1 MQTVLYTTL
10 KRPRYGPDF
19 AAQGLTTREDLPVPK
34 PARFALLALIALLV
48 APVAT
53 VHAAQKM
60 PIGFFDDPSFRWSST
75 RAENLR
81 QASAAGASVIHT
93 TASWVG
99 IAPTKPANPASGDDP
114 AYKLADLDEL
124 VFQSGFYGLRV
135 MIDINGTP
143 KWANGGKAPN
153 VMPKRLADLTTFAKM
168 LATRYNGRQGHGA
181 VALWSVWNEPNLQ
194 LFLTPQFSPTKT
206 VTAFKT
212 VKGKRVTYKKT
223 TFSIVGPANY
233 AKLFKAAYAGI
244 KSGNSLAKVAI
255 GETSARGRDKPLAG
269 VSASLAP
276 GTFAK
281 YLAKVPGLKFD
292 AWAHHPYPTSPNLPP
307 TQKVRYPNVTLSTL
321 PTFEKDLKTY
331 FHRSV
336 PVWVTEYGHET
347 KPPDPHGVS
356 YATQAK
362 YAVQALNI
370 AKNDPNVQMF
380 IWFVFHDTSG
390 NPWQSGLYTAGGS
403 QKPAYDAFGAV
414 ARLTDGTTFTVKAG
428 TSPRVTMY
436 VPYLGYYSEPGAQIG
451 MTYTVT
457 ENGRRLAIAQ
467 PVATLAAD
475 DSISF
480 VAAFKPVK
488 GHTYTVTSTANEING
503 HSETRS
509 ALVKA
514 S

>member
-1 MQTVLYTTL
+1 
-10 KRPRYGPDF
+10 
-19 AAQGLTTREDLPVPK
+19 VPK
-34 PARFALLALIALLV
+34 PARFALLALIALLA

-53 VHAAQKM
+53 VRAAQKM
-60 PIGFFDDPSFRWSST
+60 PIGFFDDPTFRWSPT

-93 TASWVG
+93 TASWSA
-99 IAPTKPANPASGDDP
+99 IAPTEPGNPANGDDP
-114 AYKLADLDEL
+114 AYKLNDLDEL
-124 VFQSGFYGLRV
+124 VFQSGLYGLRV

-153 VMPKRLADLTTFAKM
+153 VMPKRLGDLTTFAKM
-168 LATRYNGRQGHGA
+168 LATRYNGHQGHGT

-212 VKGKRVTYKKT
+212 VKGKKVKYKKT
-223 TFSIVGPANY
+223 TFKIVGPANY

-244 KSGNSLAKVAI
+244 KSGNSLSKVAI

-269 VSASLAP
+269 TSASIAP

-292 AWAHHPYPTSPNLPP
+292 AWAHHPYPTSPNLSP

-321 PTFEKDLKTY
+321 PTFEKDMKKF

-336 PVWVTEYGHET
+336 PVWITEYGHET
-347 KPPDPHGVS
+347 RPPDPRGVS
-356 YATQAK
+356 NATQAK
-362 YAVQALNI
+362 YAAQALNI

-380 IWFVFHDTSG
+380 IWFVFHDSPG
-390 NPWQSGLYTAGGS
+390 NPWQSGLYGVGNN
-403 QKPAYDAFGAV
+403 QKPAYEQFSAV
-414 ARLTDGTTFTVKAG
+414 ARLIDGTMFTVKAG
-428 TSPRVTMY
+428 TTPRVTMY
-436 VPYLGYYSEPGAQIG
+436 MPYLAYYSQPGTQIG
-451 MTYTVT
+451 LTYLVRDGGGTVVATGQPVAALAGDQSITFATAFTPAKGKTYTVT
-457 ENGRRLAIAQ
+457 A
-467 PVATLAAD
+467 
-475 DSISF
+475 
-480 VAAFKPVK
+480 
-488 GHTYTVTSTANEING
+488 TANEPNG

-509 ALVKA
+509 ALIKA

>member
-1 MQTVLYTTL
+1 
-10 KRPRYGPDF
+10 
-19 AAQGLTTREDLPVPK
+19 VPK

-48 APVAT
+48 APAAT
-53 VHAAQKM
+53 VHAAPRM
-60 PIGFFDDPSFRWSST
+60 PIGFFDDPSFRWSPT

-93 TASWVG
+93 TASWPG
-99 IAPTKPANPASGDDP
+99 LAPNKPANPANGDDP
-114 AYKLADLDEL
+114 AYKLSDLDEL
-124 VFQSGFYGLRV
+124 VYQSGLYGLRV
-135 MIDINGTP
+135 MININGTP

-153 VMPKRLADLTTFAKM
+153 VMPTRLADLTTFAKM
-168 LATRYNGRQGHGA
+168 LATRYNGRQGHGT

-194 LFLTPQFSPTKT
+194 LFLTPQF
-206 VTAFKT
+206 A
-212 VKGKRVTYKKT
+212 GKK
-223 TFSIVGPANY
+223 IVGPANY

-244 KSGNSLAKVAI
+244 KSGSPLSKVAI
-255 GETSARGRDKPLAG
+255 GETSARGRDKPLTG

-307 TQKVRYPNVTLSTL
+307 TQKVRYPNVVLLTL
-321 PTFEKDLKTY
+321 PPFEKDLKKF

-336 PVWVTEYGHET
+336 PVWITEYGHET

-356 YATQAK
+356 YATQSK

-380 IWFVFHDTSG
+380 IWFVFHDTAG
-390 NPWQSGLYTAGGS
+390 NPWQSGLFTASGS
-403 QKPAYDAFGAV
+403 QKPAYGAFGAV
-414 ARLTDGTTFTVKAG
+414 ARLTDGMTFTVKAG
-428 TSPRVTMY
+428 TPPRVTLY

-451 MTYTVT
+451 MTYTVI
-457 ENGRRLAIAQ
+457 ENGRRLAVAQ
-467 PVATLAAD
+467 PVVALAAD
-475 DSISF
+475 DSITF
-480 VAAFKPVK
+480 VANFKPEK
-488 GHTYTVTSTANEING
+488 GHTYTVTATANEVNG

>member
-1 MQTVLYTTL
+1 VL
-10 KRPRYGPDF
+10 
-19 AAQGLTTREDLPVPK
+19 K

-48 APVAT
+48 APAAT
-53 VHAAQKM
+53 VHAAPRM
-60 PIGFFDDPSFRWSST
+60 PIGFFDDPSFRWSPT

-93 TASWVG
+93 TASWPG
-99 IAPTKPANPASGDDP
+99 LAPTKPANPANGEDP
-114 AYKLADLDEL
+114 AYKLGDLDEL
-124 VFQSGFYGLRV
+124 VYQSGLYGLRV

-153 VMPKRLADLTTFAKM
+153 VMPKRLGDLTAFAKM
-168 LATRYNGRQGHGA
+168 LATRYNGRQGHGT

-194 LFLTPQFSPTKT
+194 LFLTPQF
-206 VTAFKT
+206 V
-212 VKGKRVTYKKT
+212 GKK
-223 TFSIVGPANY
+223 IVGPANY

-244 KSGNSLAKVAI
+244 KSGNPLSKVAI

-269 VSASLAP
+269 VSASIAP

-307 TQKVRYPNVTLSTL
+307 TQKVRYPNVVLLTL
-321 PTFEKDLKTY
+321 PTFEKDLKTF

-336 PVWVTEYGHET
+336 PVWITEYGHET

-356 YATQAK
+356 YATQSK

-380 IWFVFHDTSG
+380 IWFVFHDTTG

-403 QKPAYDAFGAV
+403 QKPAYNAFGAV

-436 VPYLGYYSEPGAQIG
+436 VPYLGYYTEPGAQIG

-457 ENGRRLAIAQ
+457 ENGRRLAVAQ
-467 PVATLAAD
+467 PVVPLAAD
-475 DSISF
+475 DSITF
-480 VAAFKPVK
+480 VANFKPEK
-488 GHTYTVTSTANEING
+488 GHTYTVTSVANEANG

>member
-1 MQTVLYTTL
+1 
-10 KRPRYGPDF
+10 
-19 AAQGLTTREDLPVPK
+19 
-34 PARFALLALIALLV
+34 
-48 APVAT
+48 
-53 VHAAQKM
+53 M
-60 PIGFFDDPSFRWSST
+60 PIGFFDDPSFRWSPT

-93 TASWVG
+93 TASWPG
-99 IAPTKPANPASGDDP
+99 LAPTKPANPSSGDDP
-114 AYKLADLDEL
+114 AYKLSDLDEL
-124 VFQSGFYGLRV
+124 VYQSGLYGLRV

-143 KWANGGKAPN
+143 KWANGDKAPN
-153 VMPKRLADLTTFAKM
+153 VMPKRLGDLTTFAKM
-168 LATRYNGRQGHGA
+168 LATRYDGRQGHGT

-194 LFLTPQFSPTKT
+194 LFLTPQF
-206 VTAFKT
+206 A
-212 VKGKRVTYKKT
+212 GKK
-223 TFSIVGPANY
+223 IVGPANY

-244 KSGNSLAKVAI
+244 KSGNPLSKVAI

-307 TQKVRYPNVTLSTL
+307 TQKVRYPNVVLLTL
-321 PTFEKDLKTY
+321 PPFEKDLKTF

-336 PVWVTEYGHET
+336 PVWITEYGHET

-356 YATQAK
+356 YATQSK

-380 IWFVFHDTSG
+380 IWFVFHDTPG
-390 NPWQSGLYTAGGS
+390 NPWQSGLFTAGGS

-428 TSPRVTMY
+428 TPPRVTMY
-436 VPYLGYYSEPGAQIG
+436 VPYLGYYSQPGAQIG
-451 MTYTVT
+451 MTYTVI
-457 ENGRRLAIAQ
+457 ENGRRLAVAQ
-467 PVATLAAD
+467 PVVTLAAD
-475 DSISF
+475 DSITF
-480 VAAFKPVK
+480 VANFKPEK
-488 GHTYTVTSTANEING
+488 GHTYTVTTTANEVNG

-509 ALVKA
+509 VLVKA

>member
-1 MQTVLYTTL
+1 
-10 KRPRYGPDF
+10 
-19 AAQGLTTREDLPVPK
+19 
-34 PARFALLALIALLV
+34 
-48 APVAT
+48 
-53 VHAAQKM
+53 M
-60 PIGFFDDPSFRWSST
+60 PIGFFDDPSFRWSPT
-75 RAENLR
+75 RAENLQ
-81 QASAAGASVIHT
+81 QASATGASVIHT
-93 TASWVG
+93 TASWPG
-99 IAPTKPANPASGDDP
+99 LAPTKPADAADGNDP
-114 AYKLADLDEL
+114 AYKLGDLDEL
-124 VFQSGFYGLRV
+124 VYQSGLYGLRV

-153 VMPKRLADLTTFAKM
+153 VMPTRLSDLTTFAKM
-168 LATRYNGRQGHGA
+168 LATRYNGRQGHGT

-194 LFLTPQFSPTKT
+194 LFLTPQF
-206 VTAFKT
+206 V
-212 VKGKRVTYKKT
+212 GKK
-223 TFSIVGPANY
+223 IVGPANY
-233 AKLFKAAYAGI
+233 AKLYKAAYAGI
-244 KSGNSLAKVAI
+244 KSGNPLSKVAI

-307 TQKVRYPNVTLSTL
+307 TQKVRYPNVVLLTL
-321 PTFEKDLKTY
+321 PTFEKDLKTF

-336 PVWVTEYGHET
+336 PVWITEYGHET

-356 YATQAK
+356 YATQSK

-380 IWFVFHDTSG
+380 IWFVFHDTRG
-390 NPWQSGLYTAGGS
+390 NPWQSGLFTSGGS

-414 ARLTDGTTFTVKAG
+414 ARLTDGTTFNVKAG

-436 VPYLGYYSEPGAQIG
+436 VPYLGYYSDPGAQIG

-457 ENGRRLAIAQ
+457 ENGRRLAVAQ
-467 PVATLAAD
+467 PVVTLAAD
-475 DSISF
+475 DSITF
-480 VAAFKPVK
+480 VANFKPVK
-488 GHTYTVTSTANEING
+488 GHTYTVTTVANEVNG